1 MGTGVEARREGG
13 CMGGTV
19 MRCRPRTCTHLQYLP
34 CSVRSPPQVPAPGV
48 RRAQRTALHAIGTR
62 MAGPTEREMP
72 RARAPPGSQRQ
83 RRDHNDNVDC
93 GDVIMTAPPPNSK
106 PPQLT
111 KTLKNLGTDHSPL
124 KTHTAVTLLG
134 KRVPPPGPPPARRC
148 TYVDRICPDVS
159 IRVHTHGTT
168 TQPRHTA
175 IPTRV
180 FATANENYALL
191 QSSATAFRPNAP
203 RSVPLPLVAVLGLC
217 DRTFAL
223 LGCSGAVRCEP
234 SHCPGQSWGQC
245 ENRGRKCDFRE
256 NGCCAKNS

>member
-93 GDVIMTAPPPNSK
+93 GDVIMTARPPNSK

-134 KRVPPPGPPPARRC
+134 KRVPPPGPPPATE
-148 TYVDRICPDVS
+148 TYGRI
-159 IRVHTHGTT
+159 VHTSTHA
-168 TQPRHTA
+168 RHHNPTPAHRHPNARVRHCERKLRTA
-175 IPTRV
+175 PEQCDGVPAQCAPVGSPSPGR
-180 FATANENYALL
+180 TARALRSHFRTARL
-191 QSSATAFRPNAP
+191 LGSSAM
-203 RSVPLPLVAVLGLC
+203 
-217 DRTFAL
+217 
-223 LGCSGAVRCEP
+223 
-234 SHCPGQSWGQC
+234 
-245 ENRGRKCDFRE
+245 
-256 NGCCAKNS
+256 